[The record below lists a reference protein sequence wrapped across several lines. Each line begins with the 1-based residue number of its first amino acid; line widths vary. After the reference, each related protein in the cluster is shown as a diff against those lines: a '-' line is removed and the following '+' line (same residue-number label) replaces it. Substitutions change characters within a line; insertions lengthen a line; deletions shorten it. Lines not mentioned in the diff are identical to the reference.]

1 MPIPDYQT
9 LMRPLLAYY
18 ADGQERRVSTVRDSL
33 ARDFALTASD
43 LEERI
48 PSGRAKTFHNRVGW
62 ATTYLYRTGLLERP
76 ARSVYRITPRGKQVL
91 EANPNRIDLG
101 VLDEFPEFREFRDA
115 RKEVATPIRPLES
128 PGPPIGASTPE
139 ETMDAAYAARR
150 EALKLEL
157 LDWIRSQTPE
167 FFERLVL
174 DVLLAMGYGGS
185 RSEAARRLGRSG
197 DAGLDGVIWEDR
209 LGLDLIYVQAK
220 RWKDDLTVSR
230 PDVQGFV
237 GALQG
242 ARAEKGVFITAST
255 FSADAQRY
263 AGNVSPRVIL
273 IDGPTLAELMIDHD
287 LGVSATQQYVLKKV
301 DEDYFGFEDDATV

>member
-150 EALKLEL
+150 EALNLSFSTGSAVRPLSSSSGLSWTSFSRWAMAAVAPKLR
-157 LDWIRSQTPE
+157 DDSAVRGTRGSTGSSGKIA
-167 FFERLVL
+167 LVSTSY
-174 DVLLAMGYGGS
+174 MS
-185 RSEAARRLGRSG
+185 RRSG
-197 DAGLDGVIWEDR
+197 G
-209 LGLDLIYVQAK
+209 K
-220 RWKDDLTVSR
+220 T
-230 PDVQGFV
+230 
-237 GALQG
+237 
-242 ARAEKGVFITAST
+242 T
-255 FSADAQRY
+255 
-263 AGNVSPRVIL
+263 
-273 IDGPTLAELMIDHD
+273 
-287 LGVSATQQYVLKKV
+287 
-301 DEDYFGFEDDATV
+301 